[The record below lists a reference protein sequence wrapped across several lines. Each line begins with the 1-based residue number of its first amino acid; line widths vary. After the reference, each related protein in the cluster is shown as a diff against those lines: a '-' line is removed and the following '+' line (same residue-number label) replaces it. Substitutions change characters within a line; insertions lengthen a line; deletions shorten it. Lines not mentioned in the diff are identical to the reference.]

1 MPVFKGWCAS
11 EVLWSDIPVEAE
23 DGDACGSEDTKAA
36 DVLEMKEVPEN
47 DQEELQLLPTKR
59 GQDQ

>member
-23 DGDACGSEDTKAA
+23 DGDACGSEDTKVT

-47 DQEELQLLPTKR
+47 DQ
-59 GQDQ
+59 